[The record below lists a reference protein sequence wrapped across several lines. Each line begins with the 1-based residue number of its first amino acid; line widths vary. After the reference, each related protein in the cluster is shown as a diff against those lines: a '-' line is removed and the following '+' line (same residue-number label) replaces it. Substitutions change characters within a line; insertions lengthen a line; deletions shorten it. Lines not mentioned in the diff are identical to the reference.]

1 MKPWS
6 FLLFLSL
13 LSPAFLPSPG
23 RAQETLSL
31 AGKWR
36 FRLLKK
42 KEKPPVSPEAEDQT
56 WPTVRVPGH
65 WELQGFGK
73 ACYETPN
80 DETGLY
86 RKEVS
91 LPASWRGKR
100 VFLRAFGIYNGADI
114 FVNGKKAARHEGG
127 YTPFRVEIT
136 SLVRPGEKNLLALV
150 VQKRI
155 PHYRI
160 DNGDF
165 WQLGGIYKKIDLLAL
180 PGEAAILRY
189 QWRTPPG
196 RDGLAPSGRVLVRAL
211 VDIRRPGAARI
222 LSARLT
228 RKGKVLA
235 RAELPL
241 PAKPKRAW
249 MELLLPPIDPLP
261 WSAET
266 PNLYTLTL
274 RLREGGQKRTLQ
286 EERCALGFRV
296 CTTRKGRLLLNG
308 KPITLRGTG
317 TLDIQPDQGRAITP
331 DRYARDVALMKAA
344 NINTLRPGWSGTD
357 SALLDLA
364 DRKGLYILGE
374 APFSN
379 CPVSYL
385 RDPALFR
392 EFLSRTRE
400 AVLFLENH
408 PSVILYTVGNE
419 NGFQPVHHFLLSWIR
434 KEDPTRPVLAPR
446 GGWASY
452 AECDLVSFHY
462 PGETLL
468 DDIAGMA
475 AKARPKPLVFTE
487 FCHGLYHG
495 GGGFEWLWK
504 AMRASPLVAG
514 GCQFAWCDQG
524 LYLKKNG
531 RTVLDS
537 KGPYGTDGMV
547 GAGRAPQEE
556 YFQVRRVYCPVK
568 VAEGRIA
575 ALSPRIRLTV
585 NNDHDFLSLRGF
597 HVQVSWR
604 SGLDGKEL
612 ARSLLPLPPV
622 PPRGRAPLEIPCDPS
637 LRGRAS
643 HLLLRF
649 LDPKGKALGE
659 QSLPLPVEAEPAGAA
674 PEAPPVLEKKGSTWT
689 LAAAGVTWTL
699 DSARLLIL
707 RVRRG
712 KKAITLQGPGLDLH
726 RPPFP
731 HLAFRRAP
739 DDLLEKAEPL
749 APRVRLVKEIRT
761 GTEAGGLWE
770 VDQGFRTA
778 GDWPGIEGFRCGYRI
793 TVDQRGGLNVFWAQ
807 TWTGRSTRWI
817 RRWGITLG
825 VEGARRIAWHGR
837 GPGRSFPDKWAQC
850 LPGCYTADL
859 APGKILQNRQAVTR
873 LGVFGPGGGILAA
886 AFRPAVGLRVVVP
899 AAGPAR
905 LGLGARVQGIGNKAR
920 LVMPAFRVVP
930 SRIRTVRGSFRL
942 VPPAGPW
949 WKCAPPPPWPADPDG
964 DGLGSEAETKAR
976 TNPLLTDSDGDGLP
990 DARDPAPADP
1000 DVPVRRIPD
1009 LSLVRSFRGPDRTGK
1024 GWAWFEAERF
1034 HHKRGGN
1041 VDRSKGT
1048 IPLGGACLG
1057 GLRGPGETEA
1067 WALRLQ
1073 EVPAGPVL
1081 VLRYARGDSYPSEPV
1096 LTFVHSKGAFS
1107 RKISLP
1113 CTGGWGR
1120 RKEDWRNFFLPLP
1133 SFPPGPFLLELTS
1146 TRGTGKDNLNLDG
1159 FWILEKGT
1167 APPVREKREAPQD
1180 PIQAFVPLRP
1190 LTGGPMSHWFG
1201 YYDKFEFDPTGR
1213 YVLAM
1218 EVGFDAR
1225 PPTPEDAITL
1235 GYIDLARGD
1244 RWVPFAKSRA
1254 WAWQQ
1259 GCMLQWL
1266 PGSKTEVIYNDLRA
1280 GRYVAV
1286 IRDVFSGKERVL
1298 PRPVY
1303 TVSPGGK
1310 LALSVN
1316 FARIRETR
1324 PGYGYAGPPDPF
1336 EKELHPARDGI
1347 RIMDLATG
1355 RSRLIVSL
1363 DRIARLGRRIAP
1375 GEGEH
1380 WFNHLLFAPS
1390 GKRFIFLHRWYQ
1402 RAWREGGWLTRMFT
1416 SDLEGKVIRCI
1427 DPYGRTSHFIWRDP
1441 STILTWTWMPR
1452 RGSHY
1457 YLIDEKTGRARV
1469 IGEKVLTENGHMSYS
1484 PDRKWIL
1491 TDTYPD
1497 PRTRWMRLMLFR
1509 PADGKL
1515 VLLARFYHPARFRGP
1530 FRCDLH
1536 PRWSRDGKKVCVDSI
1551 ATGKRQVY
1559 LLDVSGIVSSR

>member
-6 FLLFLSL
+6 FFLFSFLL
-13 LSPAFLPSPG
+13 LSASFPAPG

-36 FRLLKK
+36 FRLLAPG
-42 KEKPPVSPEAEDQT
+42 EKPLVGPKAEDSA
-56 WPTVRVPGH
+56 WPSIRVPGH
-65 WELQGFGK
+65 WELHGFGK
-73 ACYETPN
+73 TCYETPN

-86 RKEVS
+86 RRRVT
-91 LPASWRGKR
+91 LPAAWQGKR
-100 VFLRAFGIYNGADI
+100 VFLRAFGIFEGVDI

-127 YTPFRVEIT
+127 YTPFRIEIT

-150 VQKRI
+150 VQKKI

-180 PGEAAILRY
+180 PGEAAILRCR
-189 QWRTPPG
+189 WRTPPG
-196 RDGLAPSGRVLVRAL
+196 PDGLVPSGRVLAQAL
-211 VDIRRPGAARI
+211 VEIRKARPGRT
-222 LSARLT
+222 LSARLE
-228 RKGKVLA
+228 KAGHFLA
-235 RAELPL
+235 RAAVSLPS
-241 PAKPKRAW
+241 KPGKSW
-249 MELLLPPIDPLP
+249 VEVSLPPVPFLP
-261 WSAET
+261 WNAEE

-274 RLREGGQKRTLQ
+274 TLQDPKVGPPLQ
-286 EERCALGFRV
+286 EERLPLGFRV
-296 CTTRKGRLLLNG
+296 LAVRGGRLLLNG
-308 KPITLRGTG
+308 KPLTLRGTG

-331 DRYARDVALMKAA
+331 DRYARDVALMKKA

-364 DRKGLYILGE
+364 DKEGLYILGE

-385 RDPALFR
+385 RDPALFK

-452 AECDLVSFHY
+452 KECDLVSFHY
-462 PGETLL
+462 PGTTLL
-468 DDIAGMA
+468 EDIARMA
-475 AKARPKPLVFTE
+475 AKERPKPLIFTE
-487 FCHGLYHG
+487 FCHGLYRG
-495 GGGFEWLWK
+495 GGGFEWLWR
-504 AMRASPLVAG
+504 AMRSTPLVAG

-524 LYLKKNG
+524 LYLKRDG
-531 RTVLDS
+531 RPVLDS
-537 KGPYGTDGMV
+537 QGPYGTDGMV
-547 GAGRAPQEE
+547 SAGRAPQEE

-568 VAEGRIA
+568 VREDRVA
-575 ALSPRIRLTV
+575 ALQPRIRLTV
-585 NNDHDFLSLRGF
+585 TNEHDFLSLRGF
-597 HVQVSWR
+597 HARVSWR
-604 SGLDGKEL
+604 SGLDGEEL
-612 ARSLLPLPPV
+612 ARALLPLPPL
-622 PPRGRAPLEIPCDPS
+622 PPHTRGALEIPFEPS
-637 LRGRAS
+637 LKGRAS
-643 HLLLRF
+643 HLLLQF
-649 LDPKGKALGE
+649 LDPRGRALGE
-659 QSLPLPVEAEPAGAA
+659 KALPLPAEEEKPAPLG
-674 PEAPPVLEKKGSTWT
+674 PPPTLTKKGSLWT
-689 LAAAGVTWTL
+689 LRAAGTAWAL
-699 DSARLLIL
+699 DAARLEIL
-707 RVRRG
+707 GVQRENQ
-712 KKAITLQGPGLDLH
+712 AFSLHGPGLDLL

-731 HLAFRRAP
+731 HLAFRKAP

-749 APRVRLVKEIRT
+749 PRRVRLVREILNDK
-761 GTEAGGLWE
+761 EAGGIWE
-770 VDQGFRTA
+770 VDQAFRTP
-778 GDWPGIEGFRCGYRI
+778 GDWPGIAGFRCGFRI
-793 TVDQRGGLNVFWAQ
+793 TLDRWGGLNLHWAQ
-807 TWTGRSTRWI
+807 TWTGRSGRWI
-817 RRWGITLG
+817 RRWGITLA

-850 LPGCYTADL
+850 LPGCYSADL
-859 APGKILQNRQAVTR
+859 TGGTVLQNRQDVSRIA
-873 LGVFGPGGGILAA
+873 LSGKEGALLAA
-886 AFRPAVGLRVVVP
+886 LFRPALGLRVTVP
-899 AAGPAR
+899 AGGPAR
-905 LGLGARVQGIGNKAR
+905 LGLAARVQGIGNKAR
-920 LVMPAFRVVP
+920 LVMPPFRVIP
-930 SRIRTVRGSFRL
+930 SRIRTIRGSLRL
-942 VPPAGPW
+942 VLPSGAW
-949 WKCAPPPPWPADPDG
+949 WKSAGPPPWPADPDG
-964 DGLGSEAETKAR
+964 DGLDTAAEKKAR
-976 TNPLLTDSDGDGLP
+976 TNPLLADSDGDGLS
-990 DARDPAPADP
+990 DAKDPAPADP
-1000 DVPVRRIPD
+1000 DVPERRIPD
-1009 LSLVRSFRGPDRTGK
+1009 LSLVRRVRGPDRTGK

-1041 VDRSKGT
+1041 VDRSKGKT
-1048 IPLGGACLG
+1048 CLGGACLG
-1057 GLRGPGETEA
+1057 GFRDKGEGAA
-1067 WALRLQ
+1067 WALRL
-1073 EVPAGPVL
+1073 EKPPKKPVL
-1081 VLRYARGDSYPSEPV
+1081 VLRYARAESDPSSLV
-1096 LTFVHSKGAFS
+1096 LTLVS
-1107 RKISLP
+1107 RKTTITKALSLP

-1120 RKEDWRNFFLPLP
+1120 RGEEWRHFRVPLP
-1133 SFPPGPFLLELTS
+1133 SLGPGPFLLELS
-1146 TRGTGKDNLNLDG
+1146 AARGPGRDNLNLDG

-1167 APPVREKREAPQD
+1167 PPPLREKQGGPKN
-1180 PIQAFVPLRP
+1180 PIQAFVPIRP
-1190 LTGGPMSHWFG
+1190 LTKGPLSHWFG
-1201 YYDKFEFDPTGR
+1201 YYDKFEFDPTDR

-1218 EVGFDAR
+1218 EVGFDSR
-1225 PPTPEDAITL
+1225 EPTPEDSVTL
-1235 GYIDLARGD
+1235 GYIDLDQGD
-1244 RWVPFAKSRA
+1244 RWVPFAESRA

-1266 PGSKTEVIYNDLRA
+1266 PGSKREVIYNDLRG
-1280 GRYVAV
+1280 GRYVSV

-1303 TVSPGGK
+1303 TVSPRGN

-1316 FARIRETR
+1316 FARVRETR

-1363 DRIARLGRRIAP
+1363 DRIARLGRRIVQ

-1380 WFNHLLFAPS
+1380 WFNHLLFDPS

-1416 SDLEGKVIRCI
+1416 SDLEGKDLRCV

-1469 IGEKVLTENGHMSYS
+1469 IGEKVLTQNGHMSYS

-1509 PADGKL
+1509 PAGEKL
-1515 VLLARFYHPARFRGP
+1515 FLLARFYHPARFRGP

-1551 ATGKRQVY
+1551 STGRRQVY
-1559 LLDVSGIVSSR
+1559 LLDVSRIVGK